1 MSPICLCFRFCFC
14 FWPLPCRS
22 PGRAAHLLRGA
33 GTVPLFLMLLSLPQ
47 PLRAATDSDTFQ
59 VTASVLAACSITA
72 NDLNFGNYNPVSGTP
87 LNAATTLEITCTNG
101 AAYEVGLSAGLGAGA
116 SVATRFMT
124 NGGNQLAYSLYSDA
138 ARTSGWGETS
148 GVNTV
153 SGTGSGALQALT
165 VYGQI
170 PGGQSVPAGLYTD
183 TVTATITY

>member
-1 MSPICLCFRFCFC
+1 MSPIRFGI
-14 FWPLPCRS
+14 WPALRRS
-22 PGRAAHLLRGA
+22 AAA
-33 GTVPLFLMLLSLPQ
+33 SFFTILLSFLQ
-47 PLRAATDSDTFQ
+47 PLQAATDSDTFQ

-72 NDLNFGNYNPVSGTP
+72 NALNFGNYNPVSGTP

-138 ARTSGWGETS
+138 ARTSVWGETS

-170 PGGQSVPAGLYTD
+170 PGGQSVPSGLYTD